1 MMKIIPAID
10 IIEGKCVRLTQGDYT
25 RKKVYA
31 DDPVEVAGMFEDHG
45 FRHLHV
51 VDLDGAKSNHIVN
64 LDVLR
69 RITEATRLKVDFGGG
84 VKSDIDIKQAFDAGA
99 SMVTGGSIAVRNPGI
114 FSKWLNHY
122 GPEKVILGADVR
134 DRKIAVSGWM
144 ETSAQEVSSFISFYR
159 KKSVKFVICTDIK
172 RDGVLKGPATD
183 LYKDLLTE
191 FPDIHLIASGGVGTI
206 QDVEQLAET
215 GVWGVIIGKAI
226 YEGRIRLEDLK
237 NFID

>member
-1 MMKIIPAID
+1 MKIIPAID

-45 FRHLHV
+45 FRYLHV

-84 VKSDIDIKQAFDAGA
+84 IKSDNDIKQAFDAGA
-99 SMVTGGSIAVRNPGI
+99 SMVTGGSIAVKNPGI
-114 FSKWLNHY
+114 FSKWLNRY
-122 GPEKVILGADVR
+122 GPEKIILGADVR
-134 DRKIAVSGWM
+134 DRKIAVGGWM
-144 ETSAQEVSSFISFYR
+144 ETSTQDVSSFISFYR
-159 KKSVKFVICTDIK
+159 KKSAKFVICTDIK
-172 RDGVLKGPATD
+172 RDGELKGPATD
-183 LYKDLLTE
+183 LYKELLAE

-206 QDVEQLAET
+206 QDVEELAET

-226 YEGRIRLEDLK
+226 YERRIRLEDLK
-237 NFID
+237 NFMD

>member
-1 MMKIIPAID
+1 MKIIPAID
-10 IIEGKCVRLTQGDYT
+10 IIEGKCVRLTQGDYN

-45 FRHLHV
+45 FRHLHM

-84 VKSDIDIKQAFDAGA
+84 IKSDIDIKQAFDAGA

-114 FSKWLNHY
+114 FSKWLNRY

-159 KKSVKFVICTDIK
+159 KKSVKFVICTDIE

-183 LYKDLLTE
+183 LYKELLTE

-206 QDVEQLAET
+206 QDVEELAET

>member
-1 MMKIIPAID
+1 MKIIPAID
-10 IIEGKCVRLTQGDYT
+10 IIEGKCVRLTKGDYN

-84 VKSDIDIKQAFDAGA
+84 IKSDIDIEQAFDAGA

-114 FSKWLNHY
+114 FSKWLNRF

-134 DRKIAVSGWM
+134 DRKIAVGGWI

-159 KKSVKFVICTDIK
+159 KKSVKFVICTDIE

-183 LYKDLLTE
+183 LYKELISE
-191 FPDIHLIASGGVGTI
+191 FPDIHLIASGGVGTL
-206 QDVEQLAET
+206 QDVEELAET

-237 NFID
+237 NYND